1 MFSSHWGQL
10 CLRDEIGLLST
21 RQPVISNRASFC
33 TRREKGWSNH
43 SLSCPLPWSP
53 KIHKSSAGIAGVAA
67 LTGVPAAAIVQA
79 AEWWGTASTAMLL
92 HARGIEHHTQGT
104 ENCLACINLV
114 LATGKIGKPGC

>member
-1 MFSSHWGQL
+1 MPRHLLHVFCDCVPSNQMFSSHWGQL

-53 KIHKSSAGIAGVAA
+53 KIHKSSAGIAGQW
-67 LTGVPAAAIVQA
+67 LTYRNLMLTMVLGGLWHGAAA
-79 AEWWGTASTAMLL
+79 
-92 HARGIEHHTQGT
+92 
-104 ENCLACINLV
+104 NFV
-114 LATGKIGKPGC
+114 L